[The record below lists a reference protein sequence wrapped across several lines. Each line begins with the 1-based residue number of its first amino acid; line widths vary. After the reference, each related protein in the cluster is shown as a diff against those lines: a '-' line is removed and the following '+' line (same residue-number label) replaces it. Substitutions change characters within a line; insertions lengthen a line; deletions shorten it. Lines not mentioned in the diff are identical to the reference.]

1 MVYILDTNI
10 LVYLIREN
18 PIIRAELFRQGI
30 FEPENTVSVSIAS
43 FGEILSFALQYNW
56 GQGKK
61 HNLENLIANLRPIP
75 IVKRELID
83 AYAEIDT
90 YSKGKLAEKPLQNG
104 LTARIMGKNDLWIAA
119 TTYLTQATL
128 ITNDNDFDH
137 LGGVYFP
144 VIKLSAIS
152 Q

>member
-1 MVYILDTNI
+1 MIYILDTNI
-10 LVYLIREN
+10 LIYLIREN
-18 PIIRAELFRQGI
+18 TVVKTELSNRGI

-43 FGEILSFALQYNW
+43 FGEILSFALQNNW
-56 GQGKK
+56 GERKMD
-61 HNLENLIANLRPIP
+61 NLEILITNLRPIP
-75 IVKRELID
+75 IIKRELVD

-90 YSKGKLAEKPLQNG
+90 YSKGKLNERPLPNG
-104 LTARIMGKNDLWIAA
+104 LTARKMGKNDLWIAA

-137 LGGVYFP
+137 LEGIYFSI
-144 VIKLSAIS
+144 IKLPT